1 MTGEVICGGER
12 EKRGANPGGW
22 RAGGGGGR
30 GVGRAGREEQDI
42 RGGGV
47 LTEFELIRQ
56 QNLSLV

>member
-1 MTGEVICGGER
+1 MGVR
-12 EKRGANPGGW
+12 EKREE
-22 RAGGGGGR
+22 RTRGGGGR
-30 GVGRAGREEQDI
+30 GGRGLGRAGREEQDI

>member
-12 EKRGANPGGW
+12 EKRGANPGGG
-22 RAGGGGGR
+22 A
-30 GVGRAGREEQDI
+30 GRAGREEQDV